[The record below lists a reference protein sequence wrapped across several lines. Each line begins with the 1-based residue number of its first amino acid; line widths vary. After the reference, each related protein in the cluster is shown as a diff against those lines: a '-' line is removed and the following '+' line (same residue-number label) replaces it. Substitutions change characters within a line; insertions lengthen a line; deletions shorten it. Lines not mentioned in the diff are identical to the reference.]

1 MACSSDAKH
10 ANAGMRRYRVFCTK
24 CGRELKEGARFCEG
38 CGATPTEGS
47 EVRKSSRPALFYVG
61 LSFLI
66 ISALIFFGAVGVCA
80 TSQIAFDDLQEEHDG
95 LTVDHDQLLADFDEL
110 QTLSEN
116 YTSLQAT
123 YADLQAKYDQLQS
136 TKQINFGNGLL
147 LSDITATGGTVE
159 GKVQNTSDI
168 PMSQV
173 EVLVTYYNQDGS
185 LIDVE
190 TISLSDLF
198 PQEVADW
205 STWGY
210 PSPALFDVYA
220 VGNRQ

>member
-1 MACSSDAKH
+1 
-10 ANAGMRRYRVFCTK
+10 MRRYQMFCTK
-24 CGRELKEGARFCEG
+24 CGRELKDGARFCEG
-38 CGATPTEGS
+38 CGDAPVEGLA
-47 EVRKSSRPALFYVG
+47 VKKKTSRPALFYVG

-173 EVLVTYYNQDGS
+173 EVLVAYYNQDGS
-185 LIDVE
+185 LSDVE

-205 STWGY
+205 STWSY

>member
-1 MACSSDAKH
+1 M
-10 ANAGMRRYRVFCTK
+10 FCTK
-24 CGRELKEGARFCEG
+24 CGRELKDGARFCEG
-38 CGATPTEGS
+38 CGDAPVEGLA
-47 EVRKSSRPALFYVG
+47 VKKKTSRPALFYVG

-110 QTLSEN
+110 HAEHEALSEN
-116 YTSLQAT
+116 YTTLQAT
-123 YADLQAKYDQLQS
+123 YVDLQADHSALQTDYDKLQS

-147 LSDITATGGTVE
+147 LSDVMANGGKVS
-159 GKVQNTSDI
+159 GKVQNLSDAS
-168 PMSQV
+168 MSQV
-173 EVLVTYYNQDGS
+173 EILVACYHQDGS
-185 LIDVE
+185 LSIVE
-190 TISLSDLF
+190 TISVSDLF